1 MLASRPFAGI
11 DIKLEVVDIV
21 DFSPWD
27 TILGILA
34 SPRGLELTSFLKVE
48 GPGDAS
54 V

>member
-21 DFSPWD
+21 DFSRGTPS
-27 TILGILA
+27 LGILA
-34 SPRGLELTSFLKVE
+34 SLRGLELTSFLKVE